1 MSTAATRR
9 AYRGPALF
17 SFGFRPFYLL
27 GALWSAL
34 VVPLWLWSYLAG
46 GPGMLTRDWHVH
58 EMLFGFLAAVV
69 AGFLTTAVPNWTGR
83 MPIIGA
89 PLAQLV
95 GLWLA
100 GRIAMLFQA
109 SLGPAAAGMIDS
121 LFLLVFAGVLWREVL
136 AGRNWRNLPVC
147 GLVTALAAGNIAF
160 HLHGVS
166 WALGLGERLALGV
179 AALLI
184 ALIGGR
190 ITPSFTRNW
199 LKTQGQAAQPAVFG
213 LVDRAALALTGLAAA
228 AWAAFPDARP
238 SGVLLT
244 LAGLSNLL
252 RLARWRGWATRREP
266 LVWILHLGYGWLGL
280 GQLFMGAA
288 ALDPSIPRTAGVHA
302 LTAGAIG
309 VMTLAVM
316 TRSSRGHTGRELHAD
331 AATTILYLAINAA
344 ALTRIA
350 APFAGG
356 GQQGLL
362 MTSAALW
369 VLAFAGFAAAY
380 GPMLIRPR
388 PVRT

>member
-1 MSTAATRR
+1 MSTAAARR

-58 EMLFGFLAAVV
+58 EMLFGFLAAIV

-100 GRIAMLFQA
+100 GRVAMLFQA
-109 SLGPAAAGMIDS
+109 NLGAAAVGVIDS
-121 LFLLVFAGVLWREVL
+121 LFLLVFASVLWREVL

-147 GLVTALAAGNIAF
+147 GLVSALALGNIAF

-166 WALGLGERLALGV
+166 WASGLGERLALGV
-179 AALLI
+179 ATLLI

-199 LKTQGQAAQPAVFG
+199 LKARGLAAQPAVFG
-213 LVDRAALALTGLAAA
+213 LIDRAALALTGLAAL
-228 AWAAFPDARP
+228 AWVAFPDALFT
-238 SGVLLT
+238 GVLLALSG
-244 LAGLSNLL
+244 LAHLV
-252 RLARWRGWATRREP
+252 RLARWRGWAARREP

-280 GQLFMGAA
+280 ALLLLGHLGARSG
-288 ALDPSIPRTAGVHA
+288 DPAHR
-302 LTAGAIG
+302 
-309 VMTLAVM
+309 
-316 TRSSRGHTGRELHAD
+316 R
-331 AATTILYLAINAA
+331 
-344 ALTRIA
+344 
-350 APFAGG
+350 
-356 GQQGLL
+356 
-362 MTSAALW
+362 
-369 VLAFAGFAAAY
+369 
-380 GPMLIRPR
+380 RPR
-388 PVRT
+388 PDRGGDRRHDPGGDDPLQPRPHRSSASRRRGHRRDLSGHQRLGPGADRRAVHRRGSTEPPDALGGPLGPGLRRLRGRL